1 MHRLEAFTV
10 NLYNS
15 LILLVQLN
23 YISTLWCFKWRISNM
38 RTFKI
43 HFTIQSTWD
52 CVYVINKL
60 QWKASSI
67 YYNIIIFKVFSVHV
81 LYAWEFR
88 IVEWFLIFLLIAV
101 VCTYFDSIINRF
113 QKRLFCL
120 LLSFNFCYFFLCELI
135 IFQLLL
141 QTLTTLLEKINH
153 NAPMNFEHWTNT
165 YILYEY
171 APDEK
176 LLKNNNKQTFS
187 PDIFSFNRFLW
198 TSKFNW

>member
-15 LILLVQLN
+15 LILLIQLN
-23 YISTLWCFKWRISNM
+23 YISTLWCFKWRISN
-38 RTFKI
+38 TKIFEI
-43 HFTIQSTWD
+43 HFTIQSTWN

-60 QWKASSI
+60 QWKTSSI

-88 IVEWFLIFLLIAV
+88 IDEWFLIFLLIAV
-101 VCTYFDSIINRF
+101 VCIYFDFILSRF
-113 QKRLFCL
+113 QRRLFCS
-120 LLSFNFCYFFLCELI
+120 LLSFNFFYFLRTDNFP
-135 IFQLLL
+135 
-141 QTLTTLLEKINH
+141 T
-153 NAPMNFEHWTNT
+153 APSNFDNFAEHWTNT
-165 YILYEY
+165 YILYQY